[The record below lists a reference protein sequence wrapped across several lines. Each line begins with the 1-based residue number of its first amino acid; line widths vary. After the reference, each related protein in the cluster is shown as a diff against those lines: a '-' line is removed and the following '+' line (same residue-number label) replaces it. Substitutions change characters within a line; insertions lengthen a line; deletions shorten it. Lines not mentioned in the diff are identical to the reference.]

1 MEEFSE
7 RNSGT
12 FLNLQGAYE
21 TSLQASKNHLFKPFN
36 GLNEQQTRL
45 PVLGTR
51 NSVHKDA
58 SGICCIIPE
67 SPLQTEMFSSE
78 SFATEDKLP
87 LNQNSNPYPFSR
99 GLRLQMSKKPNLQ
112 FQNRGCS

>member
-1 MEEFSE
+1 MFP
-7 RNSGT
+7 
-12 FLNLQGAYE
+12 

-36 GLNEQQTRL
+36 RLNEQQTHQ

-67 SPLQTEMFSSE
+67 SPLQMEMFSSE
-78 SFATEDKLP
+78 PFTTEDKLP
-87 LNQNSNPYPFSR
+87 LKQNLNSHPF
-99 GLRLQMSKKPNLQ
+99 QEI
-112 FQNRGCS
+112 